1 MTANTMAIPRPL
13 RPALRALF
21 IAGLALGLCAC
32 VADGPSGVSSL
43 QSVGTGP
50 AQPRRVTYN
59 CGEDGPIMVEAMRG
73 AVRLVE
79 AEGSSYDLPAS
90 PPTQSNRFG
99 EGNMALVVEDGEALW
114 MKAGRE
120 PIACKQ

>member
-1 MTANTMAIPRPL
+1 MTANTMATPRPG
-13 RPALRALF
+13 RPAFHALF

-32 VADGPSGVSSL
+32 VADGRSGVASL
-43 QSVGTGP
+43 QSVEIAP

-59 CGEDGPIMVEAMRG
+59 CGEDGPIVVEAMRG

-99 EGNMALVVEDGEALW
+99 EGGMALVVEDGEALW

-120 PIACKQ
+120 PVACKQ

>member
-1 MTANTMAIPRPL
+1 MTANLTADPRRV
-13 RPALRALF
+13 RPPLRALF
-21 IAGLALGLCAC
+21 VAGLALGLVAC
-32 VADGPSGVSSL
+32 VADGRSGVASL
-43 QSVGTGP
+43 QPVEIAP
-50 AQPRRVTYN
+50 AQPRRVTYD
-59 CGEDGPIMVEAMRG
+59 CGEDGPIMVETMRG

-99 EGNMALVVEDGEALW
+99 EGGMALVVEDGEALW

-120 PIACKQ
+120 PVACRQ

>member
-1 MTANTMAIPRPL
+1 MIADEPADPRPRGP
-13 RPALRALF
+13 RPSTLLV
-21 IAGLALGLCAC
+21 AGLALALAAC
-32 VADGPSGVSSL
+32 VTEGPQVVTSL
-43 QSVGTGP
+43 QGMETAS

-59 CGEDGPIMVEAMRG
+59 CGEDGPIMVESMGG

-99 EGNMALVVEDGEALW
+99 EGNVALVVEDGEALW

-120 PIACKQ
+120 PLACKR